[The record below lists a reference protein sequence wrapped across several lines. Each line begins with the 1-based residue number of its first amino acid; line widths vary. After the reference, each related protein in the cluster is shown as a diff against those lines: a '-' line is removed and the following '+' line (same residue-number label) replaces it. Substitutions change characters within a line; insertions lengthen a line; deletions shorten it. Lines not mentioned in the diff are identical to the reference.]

1 MPLKV
6 FEIIYHDLRF
16 TRLVPYLSTPHYKC
30 NAVPGELLSM
40 FITSEKPDIWSWLYD
55 ASKCISLQIMHKYF
69 EVITY
74 SIVHRPCK
82 ISAGNCTELNIGPN
96 KDLCGSLHPQH
107 SRLSNDSP
115 ARMEPFKN
123 VCDAYIMIHHPIRV
137 HMTFILFLLPQP
149 CPNSFSL
156 LLFLS
161 LS

>member
-1 MPLKV
+1 
-6 FEIIYHDLRF
+6 
-16 TRLVPYLSTPHYKC
+16 
-30 NAVPGELLSM
+30 
-40 FITSEKPDIWSWLYD
+40 
-55 ASKCISLQIMHKYF
+55 MHKYF

-137 HMTFILFLLPQP
+137 HMTFILLHDTPTVPQLIFSPFVSLSVLKYLAAALWSTHCLIHRLCLLA
-149 CPNSFSL
+149 SHS
-156 LLFLS
+156 LS
-161 LS
+161 LSFEVVSGHVCEVCQTLVAVLPLAFNKFT